1 MPNWDDDD
9 DQNTNDSDLVKDL
22 RRQLRELAKARK
34 ELDTELSTLRPQVR
48 RQSVSS
54 VLSEL
59 GVNTKIAGILPE
71 SVDPT
76 KEAVQKWLDD
86 YGDLFNIQQTQ
97 QAEKPAEQQVA
108 APAAPALPADVQ
120 AQWARIQNGD
130 SVVGANVPDQQNEQ
144 LAFLGKA
151 VAESGGS
158 FDNYIALLRNQGV
171 TPM

>member
-76 KEAVQKWLDD
+76 KEAVQKWLED
-86 YGDLFNIQQTQ
+86 YGDLFNISQAKPEDKTQ
-97 QAEKPAEQQVA
+97 DNKPEV
-108 APAAPALPADVQ
+108 PAAPALPPDVQ
-120 AQWARIQNGD
+120 AQWARIQGGD
-130 SVVGANVPDQQNEQ
+130 TTVGAAMPDQQNEQ